1 MENIFEQGGEINPS
15 DDEGDT
21 PLHIAAQEG
30 YLNVCQAI
38 MKQLIDKNPRDYDG
52 ITPLHLAAEEGH
64 FQICKF
70 ILEKVSDKN
79 PGDDNNQT
87 PLHYAAGEGHGQICK
102 LILDNVEDKN
112 PGDNFGE
119 TPGNL
124 HVEAFKE
131 VNEIFHWP
139 VSNNIQGID
148 IVRQYPNF
156 FEKCYATFICL
167 TSCCCSGSEKN
178 TKKTSSNF

>member
-1 MENIFEQGGEINPS
+1 MPRYCQ
-15 DDEGDT
+15 T
-21 PLHIAAQEG
+21 IAKILVN
-30 YLNVCQAI
+30 YCQAI

-70 ILEKVSDKN
+70 ILEKITDKN

-112 PGDNFGE
+112 PVDNFGE

-131 VNEIFHWP
+131 VNELFHWP
-139 VSNNIQGID
+139 VSNNPRWID
-148 IVRQYPNF
+148 IVHQYPYPNF
-156 FEKCYATFICL
+156 FEKCYAIFIL
-167 TSCCCSGSEKN
+167 MIILSDLYVL
-178 TKKTSSNF
+178 FR